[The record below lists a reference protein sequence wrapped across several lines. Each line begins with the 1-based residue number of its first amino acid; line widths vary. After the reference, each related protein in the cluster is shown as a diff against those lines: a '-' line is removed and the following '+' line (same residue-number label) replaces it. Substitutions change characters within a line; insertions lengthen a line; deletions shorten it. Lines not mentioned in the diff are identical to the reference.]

1 MRRLVLACFVCIVL
15 SVAAVLALRWVDPP
29 VTAVMLLQ
37 PGPQR
42 RHLLRL
48 GRPRRDS
55 WDAAR
60 AVIASEDQRFADH
73 HGIDFVSL
81 DKAIEAY
88 ADGDGLRGASTITQ
102 QVAKNVFLW
111 QGRSFVRK
119 ALEAYFA
126 VLLEL
131 CLSKERIL
139 EIYLNV
145 AEFGPNVF
153 GVEAAADK
161 YFGIRARAPSISSE
175 AALLAA
181 VLPNP
186 QRLLVV
192 KPSDYV
198 RGRQVRSSGGPVAR
212 VARALSRHPLVSRRR
227 VSFRGLPADRRFPRA
242 CPRAR
247 QLAGREVARDA
258 RVLRAAVQR
267 LLAHH
272 G

>member
-1 MRRLVLACFVCIVL
+1 VRRLALACLVFVAL
-15 SVAAVLALRWVDPP
+15 STAAVLALRWVDPP

-37 PGPQR
+37 PGPVGELHYEWADR
-42 RHLLRL
+42 EAI
-48 GRPRRDS
+48 S

-81 DKAIEAY
+81 DRALEAY

-102 QVAKNVFLW
+102 QVAKNLFLW

-131 CLSKERIL
+131 CLPKERIL
-139 EIYLNV
+139 ELYLNV
-145 AEFGPNVF
+145 AELGPQVF
-153 GVEAAADK
+153 GVEAAANE
-161 YFGIRARAPSISSE
+161 YFGSTASALDLKQ

-186 QRLLVV
+186 
-192 KPSDYV
+192 
-198 RGRQVRSSGGPVAR
+198 
-212 VARALSRHPLVSRRR
+212 H
-227 VSFRGLPADRRFPRA
+227 
-242 CPRAR
+242 
-247 QLAGREVARDA
+247 
-258 RVLRAAVQR
+258 R
-267 LLAHH
+267 LLAAQPSEYVRERQAEIVSEVQLLESRGHYRGIH
-272 G
+272 W

>member
-1 MRRLVLACFVCIVL
+1 VRRLVLACFICVVV

-29 VTAVMLLQ
+29 VTTVMLLQ
-37 PGPQR
+37 PGPVSD
-42 RHLLRL
+42 LYYAWVD
-48 GRPRRDS
+48 RDEIA

-81 DKAIEAY
+81 DKALEAY
-88 ADGDGLRGASTITQ
+88 ADGDSLRGASTITQ

-126 VLLEL
+126 GLLEL
-131 CLSKERIL
+131 FLTKERIL

-153 GVEAAADK
+153 GVEAAADR
-161 YFGIRARAPSISSE
+161 YFHTSASALDLDQ

-186 QRLLVV
+186 QRLLAA

-198 RGRQVRSSGGPVAR
+198 RERQA
-212 VARALSRHPLVSRRR
+212 
-227 VSFRGLPADRRFPRA
+227 
-242 CPRAR
+242 
-247 QLAGREVARDA
+247 QIEREVRLLDA
-258 RVLRAAVQR
+258 RGHYRGI
-267 LLAHH
+267 HW
-272 G
+272 

>member
-1 MRRLVLACFVCIVL
+1 MRRLVLVCFVCVVL
-15 SVAAVLALRWVDPP
+15 SVGAVLALRWVDPP

-37 PGPQR
+37 PGPV
-42 RHLLRL
+42 
-48 GRPRRDS
+48 GDIYYSWVDRDVIA

-60 AVIASEDQRFADH
+60 AVMASEDQRFADH

-81 DKAIEAY
+81 DRAIEAY

-131 CLSKERIL
+131 FLTKERIL

-153 GVEAAADK
+153 GVEAAADA
-161 YFGIRARAPSISSE
+161 YFHTTASALDLDQ

-186 QRLLVV
+186 QRLLAA

-198 RGRQVRSSGGPVAR
+198 RERQV
-212 VARALSRHPLVSRRR
+212 
-227 VSFRGLPADRRFPRA
+227 
-242 CPRAR
+242 
-247 QLAGREVARDA
+247 QIEREV
-258 RVLRAAVQR
+258 R
-267 LLAHH
+267 LLESRGHYRGIH
-272 G
+272 W